1 MMGEFGYGMGFFF
14 PGFIMLIFW
23 GLFFYIIYWLISSNK
38 SNMSSE
44 SALDILKKRYAKGE
58 ISKKEFHELKNDIEK

>member
-38 SNMSSE
+38 SSSFSE

-58 ISKKEFHELKNDIEK
+58 ISKK